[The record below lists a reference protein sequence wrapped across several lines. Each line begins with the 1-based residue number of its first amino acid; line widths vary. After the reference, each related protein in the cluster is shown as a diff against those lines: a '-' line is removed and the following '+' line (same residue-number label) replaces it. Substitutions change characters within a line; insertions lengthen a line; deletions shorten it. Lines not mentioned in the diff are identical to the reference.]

1 MTRLQI
7 AVVVVAVV
15 TLLAGPRADE
25 QASSKLAGQLAALLD
40 ERKLDAFAVESPD
53 MPGRFAA
60 MLYIPES
67 QILAISAPSAYAE
80 YFRTAIAAGK
90 HRQVYM
96 DISGAAN
103 RDARLFVQDLQANG
117 LQPARKNQEPFDI
130 TWRDGTSRV
139 AYDGEWGVQKLS
151 ADEYRDRF
159 ARDEREYAEM
169 LRWFI
174 HGLSENRPSSSV
186 ER

>member
-1 MTRLQI
+1 MTRVQI

-15 TLLAGPRADE
+15 TLFAGVRAEE

-40 ERKLDAFAVESPD
+40 ERKLDAFALESPNT
-53 MPGRFAA
+53 PGRFAA

-67 QILAISAPSAYAE
+67 QILAISAPSSSAE
-80 YFRTAIAAGK
+80 YLRSAIAAGK

-96 DISGAAN
+96 DISSASN
-103 RDARLFVQDLQANG
+103 REARLFVQDLQANG
-117 LQPARKNQEPFDI
+117 LQPTRKSQEPFDI
-130 TWRDGTSRV
+130 TWRDGTARV
-139 AYDGEWGVQKLS
+139 AYDGEWGAQKLS
-151 ADEYRDRF
+151 AQDYRDRF

-174 HGLSENRPSSSV
+174 HGLSENRKRGAD

>member
-1 MTRLQI
+1 MQI
-7 AVVVVAVV
+7 AVVVVVVV
-15 TLLAGPRADE
+15 TLFAGASAEE

-67 QILAISAPSAYAE
+67 QILAISAPSPHAE

-96 DISGAAN
+96 DISGASN
-103 RDARLFVQDLQANG
+103 REASLFVQDLQANG
-117 LQPARKNQEPFDI
+117 VQPTRKDQEPFDI

-139 AYDGEWGVQKLS
+139 AFDGEWGAQKLP
-151 ADEYRDRF
+151 AQEYRDRF

-174 HGLSENRPSSSV
+174 HGLSENRTLSAV